1 MSTALLQQSP
11 NDVAV
16 EITGR
21 NYISYS
27 ALSSYQRC
35 PLKYC
40 FRYVQSL
47 PDEMVAS
54 SLIFGG
60 AMHSAVELHFNEIM
74 AGNAPPDLDTLL
86 GAYQEA
92 WRDRDL
98 GVVHFGKGEDTTTLS
113 QLAERMLVAFQGSN
127 LSEPSGT
134 ILGVEEELRGELLPE
149 CPDLLAKVDLIVEDD
164 DAVVVT
170 DLKTARSRW
179 SQGQVEESAEQL
191 LLYSELAKWLLPDK
205 DVRLQ
210 FIVITKTKS
219 PAVTR
224 HEVTF
229 DTARLERTKRIVE
242 RVWQAIQ
249 AGVFYPAP
257 SPMNCS
263 TCSYREACRD
273 WDG

>member
-1 MSTALLQQSP
+1 MSTALVEHP

-21 NYISYS
+21 DYISYS
-27 ALSSYQRC
+27 ALSTYQRC
-35 PLKYC
+35 PAKYS
-40 FRYVQSL
+40 FRYVQGL
-47 PDEMVAS
+47 PEETVAS

-60 AMHSAVELHFNEIM
+60 AIHSAVELHFNEVM
-74 AGNAPPDLDTLL
+74 VGNPAPDLDILL
-86 GAYQEA
+86 DTYQEA

-98 GVVHFGKGEDTTTLS
+98 GAVQFGKGEDVNTLS
-113 QLAERMLVAFQGSN
+113 QLAERMLMAFQAYDSSN
-127 LSEPSGT
+127 PIGT
-134 ILGVEEELRGELLPE
+134 ILGVEEELRGELSPE
-149 CPDLLAKVDLIVEDD
+149 CPDLLAKVDLIVEED

-179 SQGQVEESAEQL
+179 SQGQVSESAEQL
-191 LLYSELAKWLLPDK
+191 LLYSELAKHLLPDK
-205 DVRLQ
+205 EVRLQ
-210 FIVITKTKS
+210 FIVITKTKA

-242 RVWQAIQ
+242 RVWEGIQ
-249 AGVFYPAP
+249 SGIFYPAP

-263 TCSYREACRD
+263 TCSYREACRQ
-273 WDG
+273 WGG